1 MKRNHLVVLCIFLL
15 SMVLAQSSSDFSA
28 VGERVT
34 LKGHTSDVMSVAFSP
49 DGRTL
54 ATGSADKTARLWNVS
69 SGQEIMKFTGHTSLV
84 TSVAFSPDGRTL
96 ATGSW
101 DKTALIYGTPD
112 FKPVFKVDDKL
123 GELNITAPSGSSIRI
138 NDQTGSISQRLA
150 PGRYT
155 VTVTQDGYK
164 TFTQIVTVTI
174 GQTTQVTATLELL
187 PSQLTI
193 LVTTPNARVT
203 VNGRLVALDN
213 NRATITINGET
224 KVEVTASGFAT
235 QSQTIMLK
243 PGENRSFSFALEPLK
258 TVVSVDV
265 NVLNATVSINGQT
278 VPSFNGVATL
288 TVSGSSATITISA
301 PGFATI
307 NRTLNFTPGDAQNL
321 KIELQPSSTSSTTPT
336 VPVPV
341 ATSSNTTPLKPREDM
356 LALVIGN
363 GAYTDGIAPL
373 PKAIT
378 DAKRF
383 ADALRNPRIGNLL
396 PANVEILENATK
408 SRLESALRR
417 LAGKASSGQTVV
429 FYYAGH
435 GLPTKTGE
443 PALLPTDADISDLDN
458 AMIPLSK
465 VQEFLS
471 SAKKVLLILDSCFS
485 GTQDGNRS
493 FAPSGRPFVAVV
505 VPATAVTVAVL
516 SATSKNEV
524 SNEDST
530 GGFFTSALLEGMSG
544 AADSNKD
551 GIVSLA
557 ELAAFVANKVRV
569 SSASKQNPQLAGS
582 LEVTLAQNPDV
593 VAVQSLEARVARIQ
607 VLAQANKLTGRQFLG
622 LKKLIEEKREPRDLK
637 DFLDGNLSESDFLE
651 LVYNGIFENNGVP
664 KGRP

>member
-1 MKRNHLVVLCIFLL
+1 MKF
-15 SMVLAQSSSDFSA
+15 
-28 VGERVT
+28 T
-34 LKGHTSDVMSVAFSP
+34 GHMSPVRSVAFSP

-54 ATGSADKTARLWNVS
+54 ATGSADNTARLWNVS
-69 SGQEIMKFTGHTSLV
+69 SGQEIIKFAGHTGYV
-84 TSVAFSPDGRTL
+84 YSVAFSLDGRTL
-96 ATGSW
+96 ATGS
-101 DKTALIYGTPD
+101 DDNTAIIYGTPD
-112 FKPVFKVDDKL
+112 FKPVFKVDPTL

-138 NDQTGSISQRLA
+138 NNQAGSSTQRLA

-155 VTVTQDGYK
+155 VTITQDGYK

-187 PSQLTI
+187 LSQLTI